1 MCLGNIS
8 KDCTINNIKKIGLKG
23 SVKFFSVDFNPIDSD
38 NIHRYLMKEKWY
50 KIMLKII
57 QKMFIVLLSNIVSGS
72 NHTKCISLSIQK
84 CITKLNII
92 SLHPNEYSEKIHNYP
107 FEVTL
112 DKCVGSCNTLNDL
125 SSKVCVPNKN
135 RRFKSKRFLHDYR
148 NK

>member
-1 MCLGNIS
+1 
-8 KDCTINNIKKIGLKG
+8 
-23 SVKFFSVDFNPIDSD
+23 
-38 NIHRYLMKEKWY
+38 
-50 KIMLKII
+50 MLKII

-72 NHTKCISLSIQK
+72 NHTKCVSLSIQK

-112 DKCVGSCNTLNDL
+112 DKCAGSCNTLNDL

-148 NK
+148 NKWTKSIEKVYMQM

>member
-1 MCLGNIS
+1 
-8 KDCTINNIKKIGLKG
+8 
-23 SVKFFSVDFNPIDSD
+23 
-38 NIHRYLMKEKWY
+38 
-50 KIMLKII
+50 MLKII

-72 NHTKCISLSIQK
+72 NHTKCVSLSIQK

-112 DKCVGSCNTLNDL
+112 DKCVGSCNALNDL

-148 NK
+148 NKWTKSIEKVYMQI